1 MGEVPKYMS
10 LAAQYGLEDDMNFND
25 NSGQDEQTVDQEYQ
39 AYVMAQC
46 SPKGTD
52 ILKFWEVGL
61 LGATFSA
68 RTLLTKHRR
77 STVLHFRLS
86 LRWLWTTCR
95 SKLHPSLANASSRRV
110 LKWTPS
116 RGIV

>member
-52 ILKFWEVGL
+52 ILKF
-61 LGATFSA
+61 
-68 RTLLTKHRR
+68 
-77 STVLHFRLS
+77 
-86 LRWLWTTCR
+86 
-95 SKLHPSLANASSRRV
+95 
-110 LKWTPS
+110 
-116 RGIV
+116 